1 MTLKSA
7 KKDCEMTQTKTGET
21 VPRARGNLVA
31 KVVAELREQVESGA
45 LCVGDRL
52 PSEAR
57 LTELFSVSRTV
68 IREAIATLRA
78 DGLVEPRQGSGVF
91 VLAPADIEA
100 RPFQIID
107 ADKISS
113 IIEMLEL
120 RVAVEMEA
128 AALAATRRSP
138 AQEEEIYD
146 AEAQIRALAE
156 QGQPTT
162 EADFRFHRAI
172 ALATNNPRF
181 VEFLDILGAA
191 LIPRSA
197 LRQSERDRSTDS
209 YIALSSSEHRA
220 IADAIA
226 AGDCDGAR
234 DAMRQHLKGSQQRYR
249 SLLRDT
255 VK

>member
-120 RVAVEMEA
+120 RVAVRA
-128 AALAATRRSP
+128 ASVRARPQHRQLHCPHLLGASRHCRRHRRRGLRRRARRYAP
-138 AQEEEIYD
+138 APE
-146 AEAQIRALAE
+146 
-156 QGQPTT
+156 GQP
-162 EADFRFHRAI
+162 
-172 ALATNNPRF
+172 AT
-181 VEFLDILGAA
+181 L
-191 LIPRSA
+191 S
-197 LRQSERDRSTDS
+197 QSFARHGKIDHTS
-209 YIALSSSEHRA
+209 Y
-220 IADAIA
+220 
-226 AGDCDGAR
+226 
-234 DAMRQHLKGSQQRYR
+234 
-249 SLLRDT
+249 
-255 VK
+255 